1 MRITGAFTGKIITLL
16 LFITGLTTSCYSQSV
31 VIDTSDFFKRVKFE
45 PHHKNDSSK
54 GKFFP
59 GDFIFMPEELI
70 KNDHW
75 DTLNVRT
82 GRNDFSHRNDTAVIV
97 LNNPSA
103 NPFVFPYKGKLL
115 SPFGYR
121 GRRIHAGVD
130 IKLNH
135 GDEVYCAF
143 DGVVRMAKKY
153 SGYGNAVVV
162 RHFNGIE
169 TLYGHLSK
177 ISVHVNELVHA
188 GDLIGLGGRT
198 GRATTD
204 HLHFET
210 RFRGEPFNPLNVIDL
225 TRFTLACDTL
235 FISHGRFSK
244 SRYANRGDISPTNEL
259 IVTNDNPN
267 HNNGNKK
274 HSKYKNRDE
283 SLNKGAIA
291 AGDQPTKKAKK
302 KFHIIRKGDTLSEI
316 AAKYNTTTTA
326 ICKLNGLNKNKM
338 LQRGHKIRVN

>member
-1 MRITGAFTGKIITLL
+1 MKINEAFTGRTLILL
-16 LFITGLTTSCYSQSV
+16 LLLTGLSTISYSQSV

-75 DTLNVRT
+75 DTLNVRS
-82 GRNDFSHRNDTAVIV
+82 GRTDVSHKNDTTIVI
-97 LNNPSA
+97 LNNSNG

-135 GDEVYCAF
+135 GDEVLCAF

-210 RFRGEPFNPLNVIDL
+210 RFQGEPFNPLNVIDL
-225 TRFTLACDTL
+225 NRFSLACDTL
-235 FISHGRFSK
+235 FISRGTFSK
-244 SRYANRGDISPTNEL
+244 SRSVRHGDVPQSNEL
-259 IVTNDNPN
+259 VVTNDNP
-267 HNNGNKK
+267 GKKDKKK
-274 HSKYKNRDE
+274 HSRFTSRDE
-283 SLNKGAIA
+283 SNNNVQSDDRPVQKG
-291 AGDQPTKKAKK
+291 KK
-302 KFHIIRKGDTLSEI
+302 KFYTIKKGDTLSEI
-316 AAKYNTTTTA
+316 ADKFHTTTTA
-326 ICKLNGLNKNKM
+326 ICKLNGIKKNKS
-338 LQRGHKIRVN
+338 LQLGHKIRVN

>member
-1 MRITGAFTGKIITLL
+1 MRIIEAFKIKIIPLL
-16 LFITGLTTSCYSQSV
+16 LLMTGLTPLCHSQSV

-45 PHHKNDSSK
+45 PRHKNDSSK

-59 GDFIFMPEELI
+59 GDFIFMPEELL

-82 GRNDFSHRNDTAVIV
+82 GRNDVIHKNDTTIVV
-97 LNNPSA
+97 LNNPNE

-115 SPFGYR
+115 SPFGFR

-135 GDEVYCAF
+135 GDEVLCAF

-210 RFRGEPFNPLNVIDL
+210 RFHGEPFNPMNVINIEK
-225 TRFTLACDTL
+225 FSLACDTL
-235 FISHGRFSK
+235 FISRGTFSK
-244 SRYANRGDISPTNEL
+244 SHNVKRGDTPQANEL
-259 IVTNDNPN
+259 IVTNDQPKKKDKRR
-267 HNNGNKK
+267 HSKLGNKNNSLNNDTK
-274 HSKYKNRDE
+274 SAEDNHSK
-283 SLNKGAIA
+283 KG
-291 AGDQPTKKAKK
+291 KK
-302 KFHIIRKGDTLSEI
+302 KFYTIKKGDTLSEI
-316 AAKYNTTTTA
+316 AEKYGTTPTA
-326 ICKLNGLNKNKM
+326 ICKMNGLKKNK
-338 LQRGHKIRVN
+338 LLKLGYKIRVN